1 MVRGQDPIRRRLR
14 RKVSSANDEE
24 ISKPTQCKPAVG
36 QRTRSGYGPFEPPAA
51 NCSPGYRRSYFV
63 HIFVIKG
70 IICSSRLMRTCRLML
85 RHAGKSALQILGAP
99 DDLKFRSCLT
109 LFAQPASNDDDRCLI
124 KQALDQFYEGGPD
137 PLTENWQGRIDQA
150 RSLNSA
156 RRSAAVRPSRRKNK
170 SSNCCFQKN
179 G

>member
-1 MVRGQDPIRRRLR
+1 VIHFPQIAGLGHSTMAEHAIRDLDQAKRYLDDPTLGERLR
-14 RKVSSANDEE
+14 
-24 ISKPTQCKPAVG
+24 T
-36 QRTRSGYGPFEPPAA
+36 F
-51 NCSPGYRRSYFV
+51 
-63 HIFVIKG
+63 
-70 IICSSRLMRTCRLML
+70 RLML